1 VGNLRTAID
10 TLLHLLGQFGVAVAA
25 ILAELEFWLRG
36 ELQQFGV
43 PHALQTL
50 TLLAVAAA
58 LVVGSLQLLG
68 GFIRL
73 AVVLILLLIAIHI
86 VMPVVQG

>member
-1 VGNLRTAID
+1 VANLQTAID

-25 ILAELEFWLRG
+25 MLTELEFWLRG
-36 ELQQFGV
+36 ALQQFGV
-43 PHALQTL
+43 PHTLQTT
-50 TLLAVAAA
+50 TLLIVAAA

-68 GFIRL
+68 GLVRL
-73 AVVLILLLIAIHI
+73 AVVLILLLLAIHI